1 MDRRRRNGFIMI
13 VLSVTIIIS
22 MTWFIISDTRY
33 FGIGWAGNGLS
44 YISDIYTPNNNVSYE
59 VSFHGVNFTFMH
71 WIYPSY
77 GGAPPTDQSYTAY
90 FLIQFAD
97 NSSQVLSILT
107 GSWWVTSGT
116 VSLPLSAEATV
127 GTSPIAGILF
137 HGYLDRPVGWRFFV
151 SMT

>member
-1 MDRRRRNGFIMI
+1 MI

-33 FGIGWAGNGLS
+33 LGIGWAGNGLS

-71 WIYPSY
+71 WTYPY
-77 GGAPPTDQSYTAY
+77 PAVDETYTAY
-90 FLIQFAD
+90 FLIEFAD
-97 NSSQVLSILT
+97 NSSQVLSFFT
-107 GSWWVTSGT
+107 GSWWLTSGNMI
-116 VSLPLSAEATV
+116 LPLTAKATI
-127 GTSPIAGILF
+127 GTSPIAGVLY